1 MLLNALH
8 EGRLKLLCLSY
19 IICPMTKSKTALRTH
34 YCGELRKEHVG
45 RTVTIAGWV
54 NRRRDHGKLIFID
67 LRDREGIA
75 QVVFNPEA
83 LVSVRA
89 HSIAVELR
97 SEYVVRVTGKV
108 QPRPKGTENPK
119 LATGEVELIVEEAEL
134 LNKAK
139 TPPFYINE
147 EVEVDEALR
156 LKYRYLDL
164 RRERMQR
171 NLILRHKVVKFM
183 RDFLDARGFLEIET
197 PIMIKSTPEG
207 ARDYLVPSR
216 IYPGKFYALPQSP
229 QQLKQLLMV
238 AGYDKYFQIA
248 RCFRD
253 EDLRADRQ
261 PEFTQLDLEMSFID
275 EEDVLNLM
283 EDLFTSLVET
293 VTPQFKLIKPFPRL
307 SWTEVMEKYGSDKPD
322 LRFGLE
328 MADLSE
334 IFAGSEFSV
343 FRTVVAE
350 GGKIKGFAVPGC
362 ATYTRSQL
370 GELTEFVRSRGA
382 KGLVTMAL
390 DGKPEEK
397 ISDLTT
403 DRVRSVVAKFLTK
416 ERVIEIAR
424 RLKANIGDLLL
435 IVADKPKVVDA
446 VLGAL
451 RSEMARRLNL
461 ADPKLLAF
469 AFILNFPL
477 FDWIE
482 EEKRW
487 DSMHHPFTSPHP
499 EDIPLL
505 DTDPGKVRARHYDFV
520 CNGSE
525 VSSGSIRI
533 HNREMQEK
541 IFYILGHNKEEVQA
555 KFGGFLEAL
564 ECGAPPHGG
573 IAPGIDRL
581 MMLLTGESNIR
592 EVIAFPKNQ
601 NAVDLMFDSP
611 STVPP
616 AQLRELH
623 LKLLDES

>member
-1 MLLNALH
+1 MKP
-8 EGRLKLLCLSY
+8 RCLSD
-19 IICPMTKSKTALRTH
+19 IICRMAKSKTALRTH

-45 RTVTIAGWV
+45 QTVTIAGWV

-75 QVVFNPEA
+75 QIVFNPEISA
-83 LVSVRA
+83 QA
-89 HSIAVELR
+89 HSIASELR
-97 SEYVVRVTGKV
+97 SEYVVRVKGKV

-119 LATGEVELIVEEAEL
+119 LATGEVELIVEQADL

-147 EVEVDEALR
+147 EVEVDETLR

-183 RDFLDARGFLEIET
+183 RDFLDDKGFLEIET

-283 EDLFTSLVET
+283 EELFTSLVET

-328 MADLSE
+328 MADLSD

-343 FRTVVAE
+343 FRSVVAE
-350 GGKIKGFAVPGC
+350 GGKIKGFAAPGC

-461 ADPKLLAF
+461 ADPGLLAF